1 MANIQLFASQRG
13 RMVPKADA
21 LNEAGGAAYQRSPE
35 AALAL
40 YAATGCLNGTFYSD
54 AETQLAQVLGMCE
67 AVSPEFVAQ
76 TALYARKTAY
86 MKDMPA
92 LLLAHLAVRDC
103 DLLSKVFDRVID
115 DGRMLRNFVQ
125 IVRSGV
131 VGRKSMG
138 TRPKRLVQRWLENAS
153 IDAVMSAAIG
163 EKPSLADVIRM
174 VHPKPKDPERE
185 ALYAWLIGR
194 PYKEEALPLKVREL
208 EAFKKEQGEVVPDL
222 PFQYLT
228 ALPLKAQHWKDIASR
243 ASWQATRMNLNTFA
257 RHGVF
262 EDAVLTE
269 RTAARLRNAEAIQR
283 AKVFPYQ
290 LMTAFRASS
299 AAIPSAIVD
308 ALQDAMEVA
317 TRNVPKVAGKVVVSV
332 DVSGSMQSPVTG
344 FRRGATSTVRCIEV
358 AALIAACLK
367 RVNADARVIPFA
379 EAVRE
384 CRLNPRDSVMTQAQ
398 QLVALMGGGTK
409 VSAPL
414 VQLNKERREVDLLVL
429 VSDNQGWVDTRAG
442 GGTETMRQ
450 WAEMKLRC
458 PKAHMVCIDLQPYVT
473 SQTVES
479 MDVLHVG
486 GFTDAVFELLASV
499 ASEGAGARRW
509 LERIEAI
516 AL

>member
-1 MANIQLFASQRG
+1 MANTQLFASQRG
-13 RMVPKADA
+13 RMAPPANA
-21 LNEAGGAAYQRSPE
+21 SNEAGGMAYQRSPE

-54 AETQLAQVLGMCE
+54 ATMQLKQVLGLCE
-67 AVSPEFVAQ
+67 AVSPEYIAR

-92 LLLAHLAVRDC
+92 LLLAYLAVRDGE
-103 DLLSKVFDRVID
+103 LLSKVFDRVID
-115 DGRMLRNFVQ
+115 NGRMLRNFVQ

-131 VGRKSMG
+131 VGRKSLG
-138 TRPKRLVQRWLENAS
+138 TRPKRLVQRWLEQAS

-163 EKPSLADVIRM
+163 VKPSLADVIRM
-174 VHPKPKDPERE
+174 VHPKPKDAERE
-185 ALYAWLIGR
+185 ALYAWLIGK
-194 PYKEEALPLKVREL
+194 PYQQGALPTKVREL
-208 EAFKKEQGEVVPDL
+208 ETFKKEQGNVVPDL

-228 ALPLKAQHWKDIASR
+228 SLPLNTQHWKDIASR
-243 ASWQATRMNLNTFA
+243 ASWHVTRMNINTFA

-262 EDAVLTE
+262 EDADAAR
-269 RTAARLRNAEAIQR
+269 RTAERLRDAQAIQR
-283 AKVFPYQ
+283 ARVFPYQ

-299 AAIPSAIVD
+299 AAIPSAIVE

-317 TRNVPKVAGKVVVSV
+317 TRNVPQVKGRVVVAV

-344 FRRGATSTVRCIEV
+344 FRRGATSIVRCIDV

-367 RVNADARVIPFA
+367 RVNVDARVIPFA
-379 EAVRE
+379 ESVRE

-398 QLVALMGGGTK
+398 QLIGLMGGGTK

-414 VQLNKERREVDLLVL
+414 ALLNQERSEVDLLVL
-429 VSDNQGWVDTRAG
+429 VSDNQSWVDTRAH

-450 WAEMKLRC
+450 WEELKLRN
-458 PKAHMVCIDLQPYVT
+458 PHARMVCIDLQPYMT
-473 SQTVES
+473 SQIVES
-479 MDVLHVG
+479 TDILHVG
-486 GFTDAVFELLASV
+486 GFSDAVFDLLASV
-499 ASEGAGARRW
+499 ASEGTGATRW
-509 LERIEAI
+509 VERIEAI

>member
-1 MANIQLFASQRG
+1 MANTQLFASQRG
-13 RMVPKADA
+13 RLVPKANA
-21 LNEAGGAAYQRSPE
+21 FNEAGGAAYQRSPE

-54 AETQLAQVLGMCE
+54 AATQLAEVLGLCE
-67 AVSPEFVAQ
+67 AVSPQFVAQ

-92 LLLAHLAVRDC
+92 LLLAHLAIRDGE
-103 DLLSKVFDRVID
+103 LLSKVFDRVID
-115 DGRMLRNFVQ
+115 NGRMLRNFVQ

-131 VGRKSMG
+131 VGRKSLG
-138 TRPKRLVQRWLENAS
+138 TLPKRLVQRWLENAS

-174 VHPKPKDPERE
+174 VHPKPKDSERE
-185 ALYAWLIGR
+185 ALYAWLIGK
-194 PYKEEALPLKVREL
+194 PYKEEVLPLKVREL
-208 EAFKKEQGEVVPDL
+208 EAFKKEQGDVVPDL

-243 ASWQATRMNLNTFA
+243 ASWQATRMNLNAFA

-262 EDAVLTE
+262 EDAALTA

-317 TRNVPKVAGKVVVSV
+317 TRNVPKVAGKVVVAV

-344 FRRGATSTVRCIEV
+344 FRRGATSTVRCIDV

-367 RVNADARVIPFA
+367 RVNADAHVIPFA

-398 QLVALMGGGTK
+398 QLVALIGGGTK

-414 VQLNKERREVDLLVL
+414 IELNKERSDVDLLVL
-429 VSDNQGWVDTRAG
+429 VSDNQSWVDTRASS
-442 GGTETMRQ
+442 GTETMRQ
-450 WAEMKLRC
+450 WKELKQRC
-458 PKAHMVCIDLQPYVT
+458 PKARMVCIDLQPYVT
-473 SQTVES
+473 SQAVES

-486 GFTDAVFELLASV
+486 GFTDAVFDLLASV
-499 ASEGAGARRW
+499 ASEGTDARRW
-509 LERIEAI
+509 VERVEAI

>member
-1 MANIQLFASQRG
+1 MANTQLFANQRG
-13 RMVPKADA
+13 RMAPQTNAS
-21 LNEAGGAAYQRSPE
+21 NEADGVAYQRPAE
-35 AALAL
+35 AALAV

-54 AETQLAQVLGMCE
+54 AAMQLKQVLGLCE
-67 AVSPEFVAQ
+67 AVSPEYVAR

-92 LLLAHLAVRDC
+92 LLLAHLAARDG

-115 DGRMLRNFVQ
+115 NGRMLRNFVQ

-131 VGRKSMG
+131 VGRKSLG
-138 TRPKRLVQRWLENAS
+138 TRPKRLIQRWLEHAS

-174 VHPKPKDPERE
+174 VHPKPADAERE
-185 ALYAWLIGR
+185 ALYAWLIGK
-194 PYKEEALPLKVREL
+194 PYRDEALPTKVREL
-208 EAFKKEQGEVVPDL
+208 ETFKKEQGEIVPDL

-228 ALPLKAQHWKDIASR
+228 ALPLKVQHWKDIASR

-262 EDAVLTE
+262 QDAALTE
-269 RTAARLRNAEAIQR
+269 RTAGRLRDAEAIQR
-283 AKVFPYQ
+283 ARVFPYQ
-290 LMTAFRASS
+290 LMTAYRASS
-299 AAIPSAIVD
+299 TAIPSAIVD

-317 TRNVPKVAGKVVVSV
+317 TRNVPKVHGKVVVAV

-344 FRRGATSTVRCIEV
+344 FRRGATSVVRCIEV

-367 RVNADARVIPFA
+367 RVNVDARVIPFA
-379 EAVRE
+379 ESVRK

-398 QLVALMGGGTK
+398 QLVNLMGGGTN

-414 VQLNKERREVDLLVL
+414 VLLNKERSEVDLLVL
-429 VSDNQGWVDTRAG
+429 VSDNQSWVDTRIN

-450 WAEMKLRC
+450 WEELKLRN
-458 PKAHMVCIDLQPYVT
+458 PNARMVCIDLQPYMT

-479 MDVLHVG
+479 TDVLHIG
-486 GFTDAVFELLASV
+486 GFSDAVFDLLARV
-499 ASEGAGARRW
+499 ASGGTGDTHW
-509 LERIEAI
+509 VERIQAI